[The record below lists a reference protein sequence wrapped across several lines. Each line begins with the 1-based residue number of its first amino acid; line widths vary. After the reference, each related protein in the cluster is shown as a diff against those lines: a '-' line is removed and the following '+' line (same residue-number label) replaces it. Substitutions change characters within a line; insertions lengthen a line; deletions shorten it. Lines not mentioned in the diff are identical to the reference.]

1 MVHRF
6 WWILWTKSQPFQQRI
21 YARQGKQGPIMD
33 LLKGKRKPAFLF
45 VGSRVTI
52 THLSFLELVYCLCE
66 LMWSQGIDLC
76 SFCVLFYVSKRNL
89 TTSLVSVVEW
99 RHHALSYVLRGICL
113 LSFHILRTHTQGPE
127 EMGSKT
133 RRKPLKN
140 GLFWRA
146 VRQQGYGLRLLIFKM
161 ANNKVDLWVR

>member
-1 MVHRF
+1 
-6 WWILWTKSQPFQQRI
+6 
-21 YARQGKQGPIMD
+21 MD

-133 RRKPLKN
+133 RRKPLKKWFILTCRAPARIWLAVIDFQN
-140 GLFWRA
+140 GE
-146 VRQQGYGLRLLIFKM
+146 QQSWSVGQIRSEEIVYTRSC
-161 ANNKVDLWVR
+161 